1 MASKVKKTSNTRV
14 VDDGGRRM
22 NVARST
28 IGHKYNVMLKD
39 DKMGIGIL
47 HPFAMRNL
55 VEDVS
60 MNKPTVHLESMYP
73 GSSNSWRP
81 YQEGNS
87 TLLVSS
93 GKSRSSLDRNL
104 NSVCLAR

>member
-1 MASKVKKTSNTRV
+1 
-14 VDDGGRRM
+14 
-22 NVARST
+22 
-28 IGHKYNVMLKD
+28 
-39 DKMGIGIL
+39 MGIGIL

-60 MNKPTVHLESMYP
+60 MNKPTVHLESMDP